1 IAQDVVTV
9 AVAVPLLLGA
19 LLFARSQ
26 ASRRHPAAQLVLAGT
41 LLYFLVTYTF
51 YLAMATYNALFL
63 VYALLMGCSFFALL
77 VVVLEAGPSFTSSE
91 IPEAVVAPEAP
102 GSHRLWGSV
111 LIINAA
117 LIGML
122 WLSVVVPPLVDG
134 SLYPDAVQHYTTLIV
149 QGFDLGLLLPAS
161 MVIGVLLRRSAPLG
175 RLFGPI
181 YFVFLSLIMTALVAK
196 LIAMELSGAPT
207 APAIFIIPMIAALA
221 ITGAVRILP
230 RR

>member
-1 IAQDVVTV
+1 
-9 AVAVPLLLGA
+9 
-19 LLFARSQ
+19 
-26 ASRRHPAAQLVLAGT
+26 
-41 LLYFLVTYTF
+41 
-51 YLAMATYNALFL
+51 
-63 VYALLMGCSFFALL
+63 
-77 VVVLEAGPSFTSSE
+77 
-91 IPEAVVAPEAP
+91 
-102 GSHRLWGSV
+102 
-111 LIINAA
+111 
-117 LIGML
+117 
-122 WLSVVVPPLVDG
+122 VDG